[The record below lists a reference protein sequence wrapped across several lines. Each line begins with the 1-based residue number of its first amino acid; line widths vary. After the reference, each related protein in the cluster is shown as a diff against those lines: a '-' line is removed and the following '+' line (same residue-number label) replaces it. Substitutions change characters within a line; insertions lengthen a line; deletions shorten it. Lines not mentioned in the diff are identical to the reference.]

1 MKHIRA
7 LYQWTAL
14 LSVIILLGGQFS
26 PASAQNSAQVGIFQ
40 AYEIQPGARVEI
52 PIEIRNVQDLYAV
65 DLEIHF
71 DPRILTFEDADP
83 QMDGIQPALGTFL
96 DAGMVLYNTVD
107 PEAGIIKFVMTQVNP
122 SEPKSGSGVLIV
134 LYAVGAAEGESTL
147 EVVRADLSTREGIA
161 IPSELV
167 ENSVKV
173 AASAPEIQATPI
185 PVQNPTS
192 VIVIP
197 TLTPT
202 VAIPTEVPLPTST
215 AAIPTEMPL
224 PTSTTTI
231 STEAPLPTSTVFIPT
246 EAPLPTSTVAIPTEA
261 PLLTS
266 SVAIP
271 TATPL
276 PTATKPAPTQTAV
289 ITTIVEAIAS
299 PTVVPTTAEQAG
311 GFSLAQ
317 NWWILLI
324 VAAAIVGVVIYLNTG
339 KKEPPEDKQEEDK

>member
-7 LYQWTAL
+7 LFQWIVL
-14 LSVIILLGGQFS
+14 LSVMILLGGQFS
-26 PASAQNSAQVGIFQ
+26 PASAQTSAQVGVFQ

-65 DLEIHF
+65 DLEIHY
-71 DPRILTFEDADP
+71 DPRILTFEDANP

-107 PEAGIIKFVMTQVNP
+107 PEAGIIRFVMTQVNP

-147 EVVRADLSTREGIA
+147 EVVRADLSTREGVA

-173 AASAPEIQATPI
+173 AASAAEIQATPI

-192 VIVIP
+192 IIVIP
-197 TLTPT
+197 TLAPTATSTVTP
-202 VAIPTEVPLPTST
+202 VPTST
-215 AAIPTEMPL
+215 K
-224 PTSTTTI
+224 
-231 STEAPLPTSTVFIPT
+231 TV
-246 EAPLPTSTVAIPTEA
+246 
-261 PLLTS
+261 
-266 SVAIP
+266 
-271 TATPL
+271 
-276 PTATKPAPTQTAV
+276 PTQTAV
-289 ITTIVEAIAS
+289 ITAIVEAIAS
-299 PTVVPTTAEQAG
+299 PTVAPTMAEQPS

-317 NWWILLI
+317 NWWVLLI
-324 VAAAIVGVVIYLNTG
+324 VAAAIIGVVIYLNSG
-339 KKEPPEDKQEEDK
+339 KKEPPKDKQEEDK

>member
-1 MKHIRA
+1 MKHMRA
-7 LYQWTAL
+7 LYQWITL

-26 PASAQNSAQVGIFQ
+26 PASAQTSAQVGVFQ

-65 DLEIHF
+65 DLEIHY
-71 DPRILTFEDADP
+71 DPRILTFEDANP

-107 PEAGIIKFVMTQVNP
+107 PEAGIIRFVMTQVNP

-147 EVVRADLSTREGIA
+147 EVVRADLSTREGVA

-173 AASAPEIQATPI
+173 AASAAEIQATPI

-192 VIVIP
+192 IIVIP
-197 TLTPT
+197 TL
-202 VAIPTEVPLPTST
+202 A
-215 AAIPTEMPL
+215 
-224 PTSTTTI
+224 
-231 STEAPLPTSTVFIPT
+231 
-246 EAPLPTSTVAIPTEA
+246 
-261 PLLTS
+261 
-266 SVAIP
+266 P
-271 TATPL
+271 TATPTVTPL
-276 PTATKPAPTQTAV
+276 PTPTKPAPTQTTV
-289 ITTIVEAIAS
+289 ITAIVEAIAS
-299 PTVVPTTAEQAG
+299 PTVAPATAEQAS

-324 VAAAIVGVVIYLNTG
+324 IAAAIVGVVIYLNTG

>member
-7 LYQWTAL
+7 LFQWIVL

-26 PASAQNSAQVGIFQ
+26 PASAQTSAQVGVFQ

-65 DLEIHF
+65 DLEIHY
-71 DPRILTFEDADP
+71 DPRILTFEDANP

-107 PEAGIIKFVMTQVNP
+107 PEAGIIRFVMTQVNP

-147 EVVRADLSTREGIA
+147 EVVRADLSTREGVA

-173 AASAPEIQATPI
+173 AASAAEIQATPI

-192 VIVIP
+192 IIVIP
-197 TLTPT
+197 TLAPT
-202 VAIPTEVPLPTST
+202 
-215 AAIPTEMPL
+215 
-224 PTSTTTI
+224 
-231 STEAPLPTSTVFIPT
+231 
-246 EAPLPTSTVAIPTEA
+246 
-261 PLLTS
+261 
-266 SVAIP
+266 AIP
-271 TATPL
+271 TATPQ
-276 PTATKPAPTQTAV
+276 PTATKPAQTQTAV
-289 ITTIVEAIAS
+289 ITAIVEAIAS
-299 PTVVPTTAEQAG
+299 PTVAPTMAEQPS

-317 NWWILLI
+317 NWWALLI
-324 VAAAIVGVVIYLNTG
+324 VAAAIIGVVIYLNSG
-339 KKEPPEDKQEEDK
+339 KKEPPKDKQEEDK